1 MGDVKGEEEAVDPG
15 GYLCPLQLIP
25 NELFL
30 NIYKVG
36 SREEMFFLMDIT
48 QSRIWGSIGIRP

>member
-25 NELFL
+25 NKLFL
-30 NIYKVG
+30 NIYKVGKVG
-36 SREEMFFLMDIT
+36 SREEMFF
-48 QSRIWGSIGIRP
+48 

>member
-25 NELFL
+25 NKLFL

-36 SREEMFFLMDIT
+36 SQEEMFFFNGYYTVADL
-48 QSRIWGSIGIRP
+48 G